1 LSSFI
6 INNRYLHFTISTENG
21 KRKIKSNYMSW
32 KDFRHVA
39 WNWLI
44 IGINDYLNYSK
55 HTPMTLNLLQKYR
68 NSIEMSHL
76 CHMLCAPLVYWMLC
90 WTQFD
95 HNLIK
100 IRSLTF
106 SLYWYIEE
114 WVRSEE
120 ISASDLMSL
129 IYNGILNMTTPVFGQ
144 SNWSYHA
151 KNSLITSFQQLPF
164 SVDGT

>member
-1 LSSFI
+1 MTFY
-6 INNRYLHFTISTENG
+6 NQHTHEKG
-21 KRKIKSNYMSW
+21 KRKIKSNYMPW
-32 KDFRHVA
+32 KDFRHVE

-55 HTPMTLNLLQKYR
+55 HTSMTLNLLQKYR

-76 CHMLCAPLVYWMLC
+76 SHMLYAPLVYYMPL

-106 SLYWYIEE
+106 SLYWYIAE

-129 IYNGILNMTTPVFGQ
+129 IYNGILNMTTTVFGQ

-151 KNSLITSFQQLPF
+151 KNSLITSLQQLPF
-164 SVDGT
+164 PVDGT